1 MLLFALT
8 VTALYAAGINSY
20 WRFQR
25 DSALYMGL
33 ARSLAETGTY
43 SFNCRPHAFAWPGFP
58 AMLSVVYMAAG
69 ESFLIMNVLVSLF
82 GLGCV
87 AVAWLL
93 LRELSLSNGQLTACL
108 LLVGFS
114 RNLYYYSC
122 HIMPD
127 VPFTFAV
134 VVGLYCGTKMLSED
148 GSIDWRWCL
157 GAAAAACAAS
167 FLRPL
172 GPVLL
177 IALIAALWL
186 RPGRI
191 KRWAADLGWA
201 AVLAGPFVVFGSA
214 WGWRSSHVR
223 AVANALSSGHARPA
237 MGYFEVF
244 VSRWRLPKLASRV
257 SEGALEL
264 VDTLSEVVLG
274 VDLGLP
280 VSIALAL
287 LMAVGLVAAL
297 RRGER
302 LLSAYGVV
310 YLGAVCLGSPGRRY
324 LLPALPVL
332 VYWLVLGV
340 SYAGF
345 LLSEHWH
352 ACSRRSVLKAG
363 MVLLVLAVGLNLLRV
378 GKVIYETRSPDFYS
392 AMESGSLPRYFQM
405 ASWLKDNA
413 DGKDG
418 VYAYEDR
425 FLHYFGRVRT
435 VRGPSLTREFDVERA
450 AGLLASEGVTYMVV
464 DRTEAHRYKQRMRDR
479 MDQLRRCYP
488 QAFGLSRSFGT
499 LDLLRVHPGRLTDVP
514 QEEGRTQRS
523 TDTPAS

>member
-1 MLLFALT
+1 MAFALI
-8 VTALYAAGINSY
+8 VIALYAAGINSY

-33 ARSLAETGTY
+33 ARSLAETGAY
-43 SFNCRPHAFAWPGFP
+43 SFNYRPHAFAWPGFP
-58 AMLSVVYMAAG
+58 AMLSVIYMAAG
-69 ESFLIMNVLVSLF
+69 ESFPAMNALVSLC

-93 LRELSLSNGQLTACL
+93 LGELSLSDRQLTACL

-134 VVGLYCGTKMLSED
+134 IVGLYCGTKMLSED
-148 GSIDWRWCL
+148 GTVDWLWCL

-172 GPVLL
+172 GPVLV

-186 RPGRI
+186 RPAKM
-191 KRWAADLGWA
+191 KRWTANLGWT

-223 AVANALSSGHARPA
+223 AAANALSPGQARPA
-237 MGYFEVF
+237 RGYFEAF

-257 SEGALEL
+257 SEGAFEL
-264 VDTLSEVVLG
+264 VDTLSEAVLG

-280 VSIALAL
+280 VSVALAL
-287 LMAVGLVAAL
+287 LLAIGLVAAL

-332 VYWLVLGV
+332 VYWLVLG
-340 SYAGF
+340 AGEIGF
-345 LLSEHWH
+345 VLSERWH
-352 ACSRRSVLKAG
+352 VCSRRCLLRAG
-363 MVLLVLAVGLNLLRV
+363 KVLLMLAVALNLLRV
-378 GKVIYETRSPDFYS
+378 GKVIYKARSPDFYS
-392 AMESGSLPRYFQM
+392 AMESGSLPHYFQL
-405 ASWLKDNA
+405 ANWLGDNA
-413 DGKDG
+413 GGGDC

-425 FLHYFGRVRT
+425 LLHYFGRART
-435 VRGPSLTREFDVERA
+435 VRGPSLTRGFDVERA
-450 AGLLASEGVTYMVV
+450 ARFLASEGVTYMVV
-464 DRTEAHRYKQRMRDR
+464 DRTEGHRYKQRMKGR
-479 MDQLRRCYP
+479 MDELRRCYP
-488 QAFGLSRSFGT
+488 QAFGPLRTFGM
-499 LDLLRVHPGRLTDVP
+499 LELLRVYPDRLTGAR
-514 QEEGRTQRS
+514 QEEGGTQQS
-523 TDTPAS
+523 TDSPVP